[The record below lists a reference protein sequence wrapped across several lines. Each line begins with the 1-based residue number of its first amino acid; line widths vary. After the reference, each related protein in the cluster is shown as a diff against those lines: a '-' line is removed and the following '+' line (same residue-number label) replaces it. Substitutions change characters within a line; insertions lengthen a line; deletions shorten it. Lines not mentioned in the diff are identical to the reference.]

1 MKFLILLLLSIF
13 SCNLFGFERTEHDLG
28 DVIEY
33 LYAWRDMDDQR
44 QTLAFKLEKELI
56 NNTYRRFKRY
66 DQDEALNFVYQQL
79 LSQVSQYNPR
89 NVRVKFK
96 RRHKKL
102 MYSVKSNNDDTRTKV
117 LTELREVEYT
127 AQQAF
132 LEKHHYVLF
141 QSPWHGPSIKVD
153 HLRFA
158 QDGLTHVAPIAAAI
172 EAQMTL
178 RKPRDVINFVLNWV
192 QSIPYSPLEDR
203 KTSNGAGFNPPLRL
217 LTQNRGDCDSKMILA
232 ATVLKN
238 IYPRLSIVL
247 LYLPEHAL
255 LGFQLPIVSTDNYVD
270 IDGLNYLL
278 AEPVGPALLPL
289 AEVSQSSRS
298 FVDGKSYYHETF

>member
-1 MKFLILLLLSIF
+1 MKLLILLLLTLF
-13 SCNLFGFERTEHDLG
+13 SSDLICFEKTEHDLG

-33 LYAWRDMDDQR
+33 RYTWRDMDDQR

-96 RRHKKL
+96 RHHKKL
-102 MYSVKSNNDDTRTKV
+102 IYSIKSKNDDTREKV
-117 LTELREVEYT
+117 LTELTEIEHS

-158 QDGLTHVAPIAAAI
+158 QEGLAHVAPIAAAI

-203 KTSNGAGFNPPLRL
+203 KSSNGAGFNPPLRL
-217 LTQNRGDCDSKMILA
+217 LTQNIGDCDSKMILA
-232 ATVLKN
+232 ATILKN

-270 IDGLNYLL
+270 IEGLNYLL

-289 AEVSQSSRS
+289 SEVSQSSRS
-298 FVDGKSYYHETF
+298 FVDGKSYYHEIF